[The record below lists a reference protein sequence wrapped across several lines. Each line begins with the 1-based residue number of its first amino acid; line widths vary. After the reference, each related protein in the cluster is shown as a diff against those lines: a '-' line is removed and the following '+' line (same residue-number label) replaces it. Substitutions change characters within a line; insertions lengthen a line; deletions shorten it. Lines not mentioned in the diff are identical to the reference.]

1 MFEWMYYINNAIT
14 YVFGELPNNENYLIF
29 YGRLAVFVLLL
40 IFLSFS
46 VRKLFPDQDNVAL
59 IISVLFSIGGAFLM
73 PEYYIMF
80 ILTGYSTL
88 YAMILLLVPIILA
101 LWYGLK
107 YARSRMH
114 FIAAVIFL
122 VIIWLIFPSVI
133 GGLNI
138 NESFYGW
145 YNAIFLALI
154 VFLTFKIIFFK
165 PKVSYNHLRY

>member
-1 MFEWMYYINNAIT
+1 MFEWMYYINSAIT
-14 YVFGELPNNENYLIF
+14 YVFGELPYNENYLIF

-59 IISVLFSIGGAFLM
+59 IISVLFSVGGAFLM

-101 LWYGLK
+101 LWFGWK
-107 YARSRMH
+107 YARTRMH
-114 FIAAVIFL
+114 YAFAIAFL
-122 VIIWLIFPSVI
+122 VIVWFVFPSVI
-133 GGLNI
+133 NGLNV

-145 YNAIFLALI
+145 FNVIFLVL
-154 VFLTFKIIFFK
+154 VGYLVFKIIFFK
-165 PKVSYNHLRY
+165 PRSYNTFRY